1 MSGAATF
8 TQDKSILALKMR
20 HDYIRAAKD
29 SNDEIRT
36 I

>member
-1 MSGAATF
+1 VSGAATF
-8 TQDKSILALKMR
+8 TQDKEYPDPKMQC
-20 HDYIRAAKD
+20 DAIRTAKD